1 MKKIGLIG
9 GLSWQSSVEYYRI
22 INEVSN
28 NRLGDKATV
37 ESIMYSTDLQR
48 KFDLVTRGDL
58 DTLAQ
63 ELIDITKS
71 LERAGADVVVMCT
84 NTMHLVFDKVAE
96 SVDVPMIH
104 IVDATGE
111 AIKKAGIK
119 KVALLGTTFTMTDPF
134 IMGRLK
140 EKYDVDCLVP
150 TEEEKPEIMRVIEE
164 ELTYNIL
171 KESSREYYVNVIKEL
186 ARQGAEGVILGCTEI
201 PLLIKQK
208 DSPIPVFD
216 TTELHA
222 LAALDYAMA
231 D

>member
-48 KFDLVTRGDL
+48 KFDLVTSGDL
-58 DTLAQ
+58 DTLA
-63 ELIDITKS
+63 EEFIDITKS

-134 IMGRLK
+134 IIR
-140 EKYDVDCLVP
+140 
-150 TEEEKPEIMRVIEE
+150 
-164 ELTYNIL
+164 
-171 KESSREYYVNVIKEL
+171 
-186 ARQGAEGVILGCTEI
+186 
-201 PLLIKQK
+201 
-208 DSPIPVFD
+208 
-216 TTELHA
+216 
-222 LAALDYAMA
+222 
-231 D
+231 

>member
-1 MKKIGLIG
+1 
-9 GLSWQSSVEYYRI
+9 
-22 INEVSN
+22 
-28 NRLGDKATV
+28 
-37 ESIMYSTDLQR
+37 
-48 KFDLVTRGDL
+48 
-58 DTLAQ
+58 
-63 ELIDITKS
+63 
-71 LERAGADVVVMCT
+71 MCT

-111 AIKKAGIK
+111 AIRKAGIK

-208 DSPIPVFD
+208 DSPIPVLD

>member
-63 ELIDITKS
+63 EFIDITKS